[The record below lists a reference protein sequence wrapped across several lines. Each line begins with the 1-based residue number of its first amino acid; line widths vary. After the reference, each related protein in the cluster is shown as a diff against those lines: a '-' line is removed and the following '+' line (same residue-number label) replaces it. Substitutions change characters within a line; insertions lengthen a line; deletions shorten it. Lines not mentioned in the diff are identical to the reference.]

1 MTTGLVPCY
10 VVIRGELSDLTS
22 WSARKHCVFW
32 HRNEDM
38 PLASRNT
45 IKQTVIGKDLE
56 AMFFDVWSEVSET
69 GGILGIIIMS

>member
-10 VVIRGELSDLTS
+10 VVIRGELSDLPS